1 MPDNPPAFGTKLRSR
16 SPLVGTFVKTPTPH
30 AIEIFG
36 NLGYDYVVVDEEHG
50 PFDRSTI
57 DVLMLAARAA
67 GIAAIVRVAGSGSI
81 LPALDMGAAGVLV
94 PHVNSAETARRAVA
108 LSRYIGGERGC
119 SPSPRAGRYGG
130 ISLAEHVMEADAMVS
145 VSVMIE
151 HPDAV
156 ASVDEI
162 ASVEGVDSLF
172 VGLNDLAVAMGTPLA
187 NRAALQPAVDAA
199 VAAAQRH
206 EKAVMATA
214 ASVDAGAWLLDRGV
228 SALVVSSDQGMMRAM
243 ASQQVQA
250 FRQRQTASE
259 GS

>member
-1 MPDNPPAFGTKLRSR
+1 VHDYPPAFGARLRAR
-16 SPLVGTFVKTPTPH
+16 SPLIGTFIKTPTPH

-36 NLGYDYVVVDEEHG
+36 NVGYDYVVVDEEHG
-50 PFDRSTI
+50 AFGRSTI

-67 GIAAIVRVAGSGSI
+67 GISAIVRVAGTASI
-81 LPALDMGAAGVLV
+81 LPALDMGATGVLV

-119 SPSPRAGRYGG
+119 SPSPRAGDYGG
-130 ISLAEHVMEADAMVS
+130 IALAEHVMRADATVS

-156 ASVDEI
+156 ANVDKI
-162 ASVEGVDSLF
+162 ASVKGVDALF
-172 VGLNDLAVAMGTPLA
+172 VGLNDLAVASGTPSA
-187 NRAALQPAVDAA
+187 DRAALQPAVDAV
-199 VAAAQRH
+199 VAAARRYD
-206 EKAVMATA
+206 KAVMATA
-214 ASVDAGAWLLDRGV
+214 ASVDAGAWLFDRGV

-250 FRQRQTASE
+250 FRSRQSGRE
-259 GS
+259 GT